1 MKKPAGVVKKQQKQA
16 PMKTMKKKSPMK
28 KKAPMKQKSPMKKKL
43 PMKKPACWN
52 DLESE
57 SESESESEH
66 APMCLS
72 ESESEEKP
80 AGEEKKDCYVY
91 MCTTAS
97 LSQAERS
104 TLAGSG
110 RETQDRARA
119 AVLAFLREEFRGAQ
133 LDISA
138 EEELEL
144 RQGAQIGV
152 YAVAHDTMW

>member
-43 PMKKPACWN
+43 PMKKPAGV
-52 DLESE
+52 
-57 SESESESEH
+57 
-66 APMCLS
+66 
-72 ESESEEKP
+72 EKP